1 MVTDYSL
8 HAEAESVV
16 KWNGTYSDVFKVDQG
31 VRQGGILSTDL
42 YKIYDNSLFDRLQLT
57 GVGCHIGKIPC
68 LVPGYADN
76 AAVLAENKRNL
87 QLLVDIAVDYSGMER
102 FLLQPIKSVLLQIL
116 NHLKRCPTDDTD
128 VRIKDNE
135 MPIAE
140 EAMHMGILHSADT

>member
-16 KWNGTYSDVFKVDQG
+16 KWNGAYSIDFNVDQG
-31 VRQGGILSTDL
+31 FRQGGILSTDL
-42 YKIYDNSLFDRLQLT
+42 YKLYNNSLFDRLQLT
-57 GVGCHIGKIPC
+57 SVGCHIGKISC

-76 AAVLAENKRNL
+76 AAVLAENNKNL

-116 NHLKRCPTDDTD
+116 NHLKRCPTDDTE
-128 VRIKDNE
+128 VKMKDQP

-140 EAMHMGILHSADT
+140 EAMHMGILHLADT